1 MAKATMDP
9 IKINAILMTENLV
22 LFSVDVSFIVLSSS
36 AADLVTTNG
45 SMDGDDT
52 TDGVSEGNE
61 SIVG

>member
-45 SMDGDDT
+45 SMDGADT